1 MRSFK
6 ARNRAGRLQTAL
18 DVAEIAGIW
27 WDHQH
32 HWCEFEDAYGIAR
45 LHRGRKPESKFH
57 PICRYLSGLGVG
69 GDETGRASVM
79 AAVLEIWEK
88 TGITPAEI
96 PAWIAGT
103 KGGIRAIYDEAVHH
117 PAGNDNV
124 YTGNALPRRII
135 EYLPIGPDDFCVD
148 ACRGRG
154 AFYNVLPEGQRDW
167 CEIREGRNFLT
178 HEFSRRVD
186 WAITNPPFSDAYA
199 AIAARAFMI
208 SENVAFLVKLNVA
221 LGTYAR
227 HRAWRE
233 AGHGL
238 REIVF
243 IPWADA
249 EFMTEDGRDKAGE
262 GFCLALLHW
271 SRGWKGGVRLAYWD
285 NLGRLAEAAD

>member
-1 MRSFK
+1 VKMNFLAQQEMHDPRWDALVRSFK
-6 ARNRAGRLQTAL
+6 TRNRAGRLQTAL
-18 DVAEIAGIW
+18 DIAEIAGIW

-32 HWCEFEDAYGIAR
+32 HWCEFEDAHGIVR
-45 LHRGRKPESKFH
+45 LRRGRKPESKFH
-57 PICRYLSGLGVG
+57 PICRHLSGLGVG

-79 AAVLEIWEK
+79 ATVLDVWEK
-88 TGITPAEI
+88 TGIAPAEI

-103 KGGIRAIYDEAVHH
+103 KGGIRAIYDQAVHH
-117 PAGNDNV
+117 PARNDNV
-124 YTGNALPRRII
+124 YTGN
-135 EYLPIGPDDFCVD
+135 
-148 ACRGRG
+148 
-154 AFYNVLPEGQRDW
+154 VLP
-167 CEIREGRNFLT
+167 
-178 HEFSRRVD
+178 SRRVD

-249 EFMTEDGRDKAGE
+249 EFITEDGRDKAGE

-271 SRGWKGGVRLAYWD
+271 SRGWKGGVRLTYWD